1 MSPMKTY
8 KGHYFHL
15 NFTAVTLFCSDTFIT
30 MSCNSSSIALFT
42 AKIYQILC
50 ICTCSIN
57 VVATITMILYFGLWC
72 GNKWTLNLILFHS
85 ELYGTVATTASKV
98 KTHINC
104 WLPGEVSVGLIL
116 EIDPSCLLCISSFSD
131 PKCQFA
137 TSPLPG
143 TSSYHHSKCHY
154 CTTYPLLKAGWLYT
168 IRPLT
173 QFECSWSY
181 CPSWS
186 F

>member
-42 AKIYQILC
+42 AKINQILC
-50 ICTCSIN
+50 MHMLHKCGSHHNNDIVFWI
-57 VVATITMILYFGLWC
+57 VVWQQM
-72 GNKWTLNLILFHS
+72 NLEPWAILFHS
-85 ELYGTVATTASKV
+85 ELYGTVATTASRV
-98 KTHINC
+98 KTRINW
-104 WLPGEVSVGLIL
+104 WLSGEVSVGLIL
-116 EIDPSCLLCISSFSD
+116 EIDPSCLVHISSFSD

-143 TSSYHHSKCHY
+143 TSSYHHSKCTY
-154 CTTYPLLKAGWLYT
+154 CTTYPLLKAFVARVDCVPFGL
-168 IRPLT
+168 
-173 QFECSWSY
+173 
-181 CPSWS
+181 
-186 F
+186 